1 MLAKKFK
8 RRIIII
14 ILFIFVCITS
24 STPTKAIYRQTKTKS
39 FSLTILKPSY
49 KLKFD
54 KNTGTGSMEDQTIKY
69 GVTTNINVNTFTK
82 TGYKFMGWNTDPSGN
97 GTAYTNYQSISNLSS
112 TNGET
117 ITLYA
122 QWQRVMAE
130 NIEYHNNELNCND
143 VQCMIDELYEMLY

>member
-39 FSLTILKPSY
+39 FSLTIVKPSY

-112 TNGET
+112 INGET

>member
-24 STPTKAIYRQTKTKS
+24 STPTKAIYRETKTKS
-39 FSLTILKPSY
+39 FSLTIVKPSY

-82 TGYKFMGWNTDPSGN
+82 TGYKFIGWNTDPSGK
-97 GTAYTNYQSISNLSS
+97 GTSYADYQSISNLSS
-112 TNGET
+112 TNGEI

-130 NIEYHNNELNCND
+130 NVSYSNTNKHGNNIC
-143 VQCMIDELYEMLY
+143 